1 MAHRTSCSSGKCL
14 SRVDADSVLVRVRA
28 ASVNAADWHIMRGLP
43 YLLRMSSGLR
53 KPKRIVAGV
62 DMAGHVE
69 AVGKNVSQFRPGDEV
84 FGQRGGAFAEYGCAA
99 ENKFAPKPANL
110 TFEQAAAVPMAGV
123 TAPQG
128 PRDQGQI
135 PAGESVLL

>member
-1 MAHRTSCSSGKCL
+1 MKAIVHETYGSPDVLLLREVPKPV
-14 SRVDADSVLVRVRA
+14 VDDDSVLVRVRA

-53 KPKRIVAGV
+53 KPKRLVAGV

-84 FGQRGGAFAEYGCAA
+84 FGQRGGAFAEYVCAA

-110 TFEQAAAVPMAGV
+110 TFEQAAAVSRRG
-123 TAPQG
+123 
-128 PRDQGQI
+128 
-135 PAGESVLL
+135 

>member
-53 KPKRIVAGV
+53 KPKRLVAGV

-69 AVGKNVSQFRPGDEV
+69 AVGNNGAPFRAGHEVIGHRGRGFAYDVCTAGD
-84 FGQRGGAFAEYGCAA
+84 QLR
-99 ENKFAPKPANL
+99 
-110 TFEQAAAVPMAGV
+110 
-123 TAPQG
+123 
-128 PRDQGQI
+128 
-135 PAGESVLL
+135 